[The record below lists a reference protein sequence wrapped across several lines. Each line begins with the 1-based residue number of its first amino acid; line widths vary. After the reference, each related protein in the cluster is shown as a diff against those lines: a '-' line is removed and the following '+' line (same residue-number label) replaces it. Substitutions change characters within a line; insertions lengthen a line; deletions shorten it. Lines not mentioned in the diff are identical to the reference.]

1 MLHETWYL
9 FSVETQIKVIEIE
22 TQIKEIETCN

>member
-1 MLHETWYL
+1 MLDETWYL